1 MKTFFRPFRLPV
13 IAAAAV
19 LAGTLLVAVMVAAS
33 ILTERAREGVAW
45 VEHTFEVN
53 NLLAALSDAVKDAE
67 TGQRGFLLTGDT
79 RYLEPYDDGRTR
91 IAALLEQLSRETT
104 DNPQQR
110 ARLPGLQSLI
120 AEKLKLISTSVA
132 LVLQGNRD
140 GALELVQTHRG
151 KIVMDEIR
159 SVIQDMRGEET
170 RLLQERRSAAAGLS
184 RRLYVT
190 MVAATFG
197 TLLLSGL
204 AVFGAWRAIRELR
217 MAHDTTLAEMSSRQ
231 RAETQLR
238 QLQKLEAIGQLTGGI
253 AHDFNNMLAVILAG
267 LELARRRLLPGQ
279 PDVQKFIES
288 AVDGAQRAAKLT
300 TQLLAYSRQQPLM
313 PEVISPNTVVGPISE
328 MLRRTIPETIELQTV
343 LGAGL
348 WNTNVDP
355 QQLQSSLLNV
365 CLNARDA
372 MPEGG
377 RLTIETA
384 NAFIDERYAAEH
396 DIVGWPVRS
405 GPSRIPAMG

>member
-151 KIVMDEIR
+151 KIVM
-159 SVIQDMRGEET
+159 T
-170 RLLQERRSAAAGLS
+170 RSAA
-184 RRLYVT
+184 
-190 MVAATFG
+190 
-197 TLLLSGL
+197 
-204 AVFGAWRAIRELR
+204 
-217 MAHDTTLAEMSSRQ
+217 
-231 RAETQLR
+231 
-238 QLQKLEAIGQLTGGI
+238 
-253 AHDFNNMLAVILAG
+253 
-267 LELARRRLLPGQ
+267 
-279 PDVQKFIES
+279 
-288 AVDGAQRAAKLT
+288 
-300 TQLLAYSRQQPLM
+300 
-313 PEVISPNTVVGPISE
+313 
-328 MLRRTIPETIELQTV
+328 
-343 LGAGL
+343 
-348 WNTNVDP
+348 
-355 QQLQSSLLNV
+355 
-365 CLNARDA
+365 
-372 MPEGG
+372 
-377 RLTIETA
+377 
-384 NAFIDERYAAEH
+384 
-396 DIVGWPVRS
+396 
-405 GPSRIPAMG
+405 